1 MKRVPTYKSAIQLV
15 GLVVRTNNANEQNPT
30 TGKIGPLVSDYFS
43 QGMANTIPNR
53 VKPGVTFSVYTDYES
68 DHLGDYT
75 YLIGEEVSSFED
87 IPAGLHRIT
96 IPASD
101 YQRFTTPAGEMPMVV
116 INAWQA
122 IWQMDEKALGGVRSY
137 LADFEVYDERA
148 IDPNNAVVDVY
159 IGTKGI

>member
-1 MKRVPTYKSAIQLV
+1 MKSVATYKPDILLV
-15 GLVVRTNNANEQNPT
+15 GLTVRTNNTNEQNPA

-43 QGMANTIPNR
+43 QGMATTIPNR
-53 VKPGVTFSVYTDYES
+53 VNPGVTFSVYTDYES
-68 DHLGDYT
+68 DHHGDYT

-87 IPAGLHRIT
+87 IPSGLHRIT

-101 YQRFTTPAGEMPMVV
+101 YQRFTTPSGQMPMVV

-122 IWQMDEKALGGVRSY
+122 IWQMDETALGGVRAY
-137 LADFEVYDERA
+137 QADFEVYDDRA

-159 IGTKGI
+159 IGTKAV